1 MSHITSPDQFS
12 LSYRAQVEPLL
23 GSPCNSDKL
32 LSHCCDI
39 TFIASISYLSFI
51 TCATLMSRLAS
62 HLKSEYMGDEVV
74 VAVPQ
79 LEAESLYFTF
89 GSESFPL

>member
-1 MSHITSPDQFS
+1 
-12 LSYRAQVEPLL
+12 
-23 GSPCNSDKL
+23 
-32 LSHCCDI
+32 
-39 TFIASISYLSFI
+39 
-51 TCATLMSRLAS
+51 MSRLAS